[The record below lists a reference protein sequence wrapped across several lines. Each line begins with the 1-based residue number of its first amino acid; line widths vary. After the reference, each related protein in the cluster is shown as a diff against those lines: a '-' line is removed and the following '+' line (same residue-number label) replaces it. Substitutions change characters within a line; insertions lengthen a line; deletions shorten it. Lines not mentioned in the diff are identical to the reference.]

1 MRLLSIVVP
10 VFNEEESLNLLADQI
25 RSSMEQ
31 ANLSFEVRFIDDGS
45 HDSSWLRIQEIAK
58 SDPRFHGTRFRRN
71 FGKAA
76 ALGHGFLHCK
86 GDRIAMMDADLQD
99 DPAEL
104 PSMIAML
111 EDGLDL
117 VSGWKQKRNDP
128 WHKVFPSR
136 VFNRMISFLTGVNLH
151 DHNCGIKV
159 CRAEV
164 TGEIPLYGELHRFIP
179 VLAASRGFRIGEKVV
194 AHRARTFGVSKYGA
208 TRFVRGFLDLLTVT
222 FMTRYSRRPQHFLG
236 GIGLGC
242 FFSGLAVLA
251 YLGFTWIVRFWNPDA
266 YLPLHERPL
275 MIYGLAALLL
285 GAQFLSIGFLAEMIA
300 AGQLAPIQTPSI
312 RENSGT
318 ETERSDS

>member
-10 VFNEEESLNLLADQI
+10 VFNEEESLKELAGQI
-25 RSSMEQ
+25 RTTMEN

-45 HDSSWLRIQEIAK
+45 QDSSWLQILEISK
-58 SDPRFHGTRFRRN
+58 TDPRFHGTRFRRN

-76 ALGHGFLHCK
+76 ALGHGFLQCK
-86 GDRIAMMDADLQD
+86 GDWIATMDADLQD
-99 DPAEL
+99 DPSEL
-104 PSMIAML
+104 PSLIAML
-111 EDGLDL
+111 DGGFDL
-117 VSGWKQKRNDP
+117 VSGWKRKRNDP

-136 VFNRMISFLTGVNLH
+136 VFNGMISFLTGVKLH

-159 CRAEV
+159 CKAEV
-164 TGEIPLYGELHRFIP
+164 AMEIPLYGELHRFIP

-194 AHRARTFGVSKYGA
+194 AHRARPYGISKYGA
-208 TRFVRGFLDLLTVT
+208 SRFIRGFLDLLTVT

-242 FFSGLAVLA
+242 FLSGLAVLG
-251 YLGFTWIVRFWNPDA
+251 YLGFTWVVRFWDPGA

-275 MIYGLAALLL
+275 LIYGLAALLL

-300 AGQLAPIQTPSI
+300 AGQFAPNQSPSI
-312 RENSGT
+312 RETSNLQ
-318 ETERSDS
+318 TERTKP